1 MGGEGG
7 GGSGHDGRLKLEVDR
22 KMTVETGG
30 NSNTKLTEVGC
41 LKSSRAV
48 MVVQS
53 WTGDAVSY

>member
-30 NSNTKLTEVGC
+30 NSNTKAYRGWLSKVF
-41 LKSSRAV
+41 
-48 MVVQS
+48 QS
-53 WTGDAVSY
+53 GDGGAELDW

>member
-48 MVVQS
+48 MVV
-53 WTGDAVSY
+53 